1 MEREH
6 LLKKINETAIRW
18 NETKDGYYKDLWYK
32 LIKEYNGINN
42 SKRRPVSVDTSVKTN
57 DGTDKSLG
65 SVKYDL
71 RGYLRHTSS

>member
-1 MEREH
+1 MEQKQ
-6 LLKKINETAIRW
+6 LLIEINKVAVRW
-18 NETKDGYYKDLWYK
+18 NKTKDLKDKDLWYK

-57 DGTDKSLG
+57 DGTDKSFG

-71 RGYLRHTSS
+71 RGYLRNTSS